1 MHLTAMLQVDLSSV
15 DIRYSLSMQSERG
28 KMSFKK
34 RYLAF
39 SVRFNGDSSRKPPKK
54 SSKIFKIWLSQG
66 LSAQRISVFGL
77 TK

>member
-1 MHLTAMLQVDLSSV
+1 MHLTAMLQVDLSSD
-15 DIRYSLSMQSERG
+15 DIRYCPSMQLERG

-39 SVRFNGDSSRKPPKK
+39 SVRFNGDGSRKSKKK
-54 SSKIFKIWLSQG
+54 SSKILKIWLSQG